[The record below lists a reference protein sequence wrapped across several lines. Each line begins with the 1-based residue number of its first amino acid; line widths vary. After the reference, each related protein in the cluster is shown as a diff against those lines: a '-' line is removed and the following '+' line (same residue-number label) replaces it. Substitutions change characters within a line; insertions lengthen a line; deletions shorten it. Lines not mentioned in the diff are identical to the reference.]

1 MKNQILVKLSAA
13 FLMVL
18 LMTTSTGAAISVAEK
33 SVGEMNMAE
42 MSNMA
47 GMNDAEMS
55 EVTGQALLTMSKQPG
70 TGGVDFY
77 RAGLDAVLELN
88 TNIKKLQL
96 GCGGINDPGCDIDID
111 NLSLSGSTWGPDGR
125 PSSSAVLTRPYFEF
139 AIKNDDS
146 RTMREIV
153 GFRLSAENAEG
164 MMTMG
169 DQQAGPS
176 DPGNTSGLNSLSGYM
191 KLGPTSGTA
200 TTDPRPM
207 TYANYTCQPGDGC
220 VGTYNGLGAPMSGRI
235 FLDTLGIGTK
245 AFKSTGYSMQLQ
257 SSTASVQVPTT
268 VVSGKRMQHVDLLGS
283 ATLGVIRDRKS
294 TRLN

>member
-13 FLMVL
+13 FLMAT

-47 GMNDAEMS
+47 GMSDADMS
-55 EVTGQALLTMSKQPG
+55 EVTGQALMTMSKRDG
-70 TGGVDFY
+70 TGVSSDVDFY
-77 RAGLDAVLELN
+77 RAGLDAVLEIN
-88 TNIKKLQL
+88 TNIQKHQL
-96 GCGGINDPGCDIDID
+96 GCTAGAINGQNCDIDID

-153 GFRLSAENAEG
+153 GFRLSAENAQG

-169 DQQAGPS
+169 HNEGV
-176 DPGNTSGLNSLSGYM
+176 GNEVGINSLSGYM
-191 KLGPTSGTA
+191 VTTPVSGTA
-200 TTDPRPM
+200 ATLP
-207 TYANYTCQPGDGC
+207 ANLAGPGD
-220 VGTYNGLGAPMSGRI
+220 P
-235 FLDTLGIGTK
+235 
-245 AFKSTGYSMQLQ
+245 LQ
-257 SSTASVQVPTT
+257 TSLTI
-268 VVSGKRMQHVDLLGS
+268 S
-283 ATLGVIRDRKS
+283 AY
-294 TRLN
+294 